1 MLPGQADCLR
11 KSGFGT
17 LLRPG
22 AGITDLIGRHSVGRG
37 GISVGRGDPAVG
49 NGGPSVGKRVPSVGI
64 GEILAAGITFF

>member
-22 AGITDLIGRHSVGRG
+22 AGITVLLGGQSVGRG
-37 GISVGRGDPAVG
+37 NPSVG
-49 NGGPSVGKRVPSVGI
+49 NGGPTVGK